1 MFACLHAPGNLPLL
15 LECARQLSPLVEETS
30 PDTVVLDIDGLEPLW
45 GSTEEI
51 AKALVQ
57 RNGVGASVAIAG
69 NPDAAIHAA
78 RGIAGVTVIPVGRE
92 SGVLAPLP
100 LNLLGGSASP
110 ETAETLDLWGIRTFG
125 ELAALPPLGVAARLG
140 DEGVHLQR
148 LARGEADRLLR
159 VPGEALLFEEALEL
173 DYPLELLEPLSFLL
187 ARMLND
193 LCGKLAARSLA
204 THEIRL
210 RLDLENAAPHT
221 ATLRLPV
228 PIRDAKAFLKLLQL
242 ELSDRPPGGPV
253 LKVALALEP
262 VKPRVQQHGLFIP
275 VAPEPEKLELTL
287 ARIAGIVGAE
297 NVGIA
302 ERLDS
307 HRPDSFRIQRFVAHR
322 SEKLPAAVLPAE
334 THLAFLALRR
344 LRPSPHAQVLVQ
356 DGRPVQILSAPARG
370 RVLACAGPWRTSGE
384 WWLPN
389 AWNRDEWDIALSDGG
404 LYRVYRDLDAA
415 RWFIEGYYD

>member
-1 MFACLHAPGNLPLL
+1 MFACLHAAGNLPLL
-15 LECARQLSPLVEETS
+15 LECARQFSPLVEETS

-45 GSTEEI
+45 GTPDDI
-51 AKALVQ
+51 ARALMQ
-57 RNGVGASVAIAG
+57 RNGVGASVAIAR
-69 NPDAAIHAA
+69 NPDAAIHVA
-78 RGIAGVTVIPVGRE
+78 RGIAGVTVIPAGGE
-92 SGVLAPLP
+92 ACVLAPLP
-100 LNLLGGSASP
+100 LNLMGGSASP

-159 VPGEALLFEEALEL
+159 LPGEALNFEEAFEL

-193 LCGKLAARSLA
+193 LCARLAARSLA
-204 THEIRL
+204 TNEIRL
-210 RLDLENAAPHT
+210 RLDLENANPHT

-228 PIRDAKAFLKLLQL
+228 PIRDPKAFLKLLQL
-242 ELSDRPPGGPV
+242 ELSDHPPAAPV

-262 VKPRVQQHGLFIP
+262 VKPRAQQHGLFIP

-297 NVGIA
+297 NVGSA
-302 ERLDS
+302 ERLDT
-307 HRPDSFRIQRFVAHR
+307 HRPDSFVMRRFAAQRP
-322 SEKLPAAVLPAE
+322 EKSQAAVLPEE
-334 THLAFLALRR
+334 THLALRR
-344 LRPSPHAQVLVQ
+344 LRPAAHAQVLAQ
-356 DGRPVQILSAPARG
+356 DSRPVQIASAPARG

-389 AWNRDEWDIALSDGG
+389 AWNRDEWDVALNDGG
-404 LYRVYRDLDAA
+404 LYRVYQDLSSG